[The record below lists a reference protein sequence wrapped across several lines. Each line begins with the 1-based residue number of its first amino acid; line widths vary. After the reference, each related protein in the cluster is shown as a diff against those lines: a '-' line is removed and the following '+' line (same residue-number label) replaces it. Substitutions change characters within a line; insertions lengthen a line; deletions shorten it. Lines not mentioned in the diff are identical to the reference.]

1 MIQLD
6 DALREM
12 VEGYVAILTA
22 LQARHRWTSA
32 GVLRLAAVTVTGLP
46 PEKAV
51 DDLDAAASVLKRSGA
66 WWGPLATPLRFVLGG
81 ILARREIDPE
91 RAARALAETLAL
103 FRKKERLPE
112 GGYTAAIAAFLLVS
126 AANGEPAAEALVD
139 RTAGIADAWAGDG
152 AVPSGPGDLPLAALH
167 AVREGEPEAVAER
180 VASIETALEARGL
193 KTGEQLALA
202 ARLLALGSWSG
213 EEAAEAM
220 VRMAEAARA
229 HRIRP
234 RRGLYDEA
242 ALLALSGGEPD
253 RLANGVATVRE
264 ALIRWRI
271 GRTRLFGAVTL
282 GEEQVIGIATGLVLL
297 SRVAQLERLRGGAEA
312 AALIAA
318 RAALEAQQAA
328 AVAAASTI
336 ARTVSRSR

>member
-32 GVLRLAAVTVTGLP
+32 GVLRLAAVTVTGMP
-46 PEKAV
+46 PEQAV
-51 DDLDAAASVLKRSGA
+51 AELDAAASALRRSGA

-81 ILARREIDPE
+81 ILARRGIDAAQ
-91 RAARALAETLAL
+91 AARGLSETLSL
-103 FRKKERLPE
+103 FRERDLPE
-112 GGYTAAIAAFLLVS
+112 AGYTAAIAAFLLVS
-126 AANGEPAAEALVD
+126 ANQGDAVEVELVD
-139 RTAGIADAWAGDG
+139 RTAAIAAAWSGEPLRLAG
-152 AVPSGPGDLPLAALH
+152 AADLPLAALH
-167 AVREGEPEAVAER
+167 AVRDAAPETVAGC
-180 VASIETALEARGL
+180 VASIREALEDRGL
-193 KTGEQLALA
+193 KKGEQLEMA
-202 ARLLALGSWSG
+202 ARLLALGSWTAD
-213 EEAAEAM
+213 EAAEAM
-220 VRMAEAARA
+220 VRVAEAARA

-242 ALLALSGGEPD
+242 ALLALSGGDPD
-253 RLANGVATVRE
+253 RLAKGVATVRE

-271 GRTRLFGAVTL
+271 GRRRLFGAVTL
-282 GEEQVIGIATGLVLL
+282 GEEQVLGIATGLVLL
-297 SRVAQLERLRGGAEA
+297 SRVAELERLRGGAEA

-318 RAALEAQQAA
+318 RAALDAQQAA

-336 ARTVSRSR
+336 ASTTSRR

>member
-46 PEKAV
+46 PEEAV
-51 DDLDAAASVLKRSGA
+51 ADLDTAASILRRSGS

-81 ILARREIDPE
+81 ILARRGIDAAL
-91 RAARALAETLAL
+91 AARGLSDTLAL
-103 FRKKERLPE
+103 FREHGDLPE
-112 GGYTAAIAAFLLVS
+112 AGYTAAIAAFLLVS
-126 AANGEPAAEALVD
+126 ANRGEPVERALVD
-139 RTAGIADAWAGDG
+139 RTAAIAAAWSGEP
-152 AVPSGPGDLPLAALH
+152 VRPSGTADLPLAALH
-167 AVREGEPEAVAER
+167 AVRDAAPEAVAAS
-180 VASIETALEARGL
+180 VASIREVLEARGL
-193 KTGEQLALA
+193 KQGEQLELA

-220 VRMAEAARA
+220 VRVAEAARV

-242 ALLALSGGEPD
+242 ALLALSGGDPD
-253 RLANGVATVRE
+253 RLAKGVATVRE

-271 GRTRLFGAVTL
+271 GRRRLFGAVTL
-282 GEEQVIGIATGLVLL
+282 GEEQVLGIATGLVLL
-297 SRVAQLERLRGGAEA
+297 SRVAELERLRGGAEA

-336 ARTVSRSR
+336 AVTVSPR